1 MAEELGEK
9 TEDPTGKKLADA
21 RNKGKIPKS
30 KDLSGAIDL
39 IAATCVVLMLGTFV
53 AGRMADLLERS
64 LGGQVFGKGKPIDII
79 GESVRDAAM
88 DMVSTLGPV
97 MAIMFSIILISNFL
111 QVGPLLTF
119 EPLQPK
125 LSKLNPIS
133 GFKRIVGIRG
143 VMQTTMSVAKLSVV
157 SFVVVLVMM
166 RNEAKLVRLP
176 LLMPFQATMV
186 TIYVLLEILAWILS
200 ILLVIGIVDYMYQKW
215 QHKRDLRM
223 TKQEVKDEFK
233 SLEGDPE
240 IKRRRFKMAQEVAM
254 QRIGSEVPDADV
266 VVTNPTHF
274 SVALRYRSDW
284 GAPRVVAKGADQ
296 LAFRIRHVASAN
308 NVPIVERPPLA
319 RALYWGTQEG
329 DEISEEH
336 YEAVAEILA
345 YVYRLDGTAAEMKQ
359 QVGQQAGAM
368 V

>member
-21 RNKGKIPKS
+21 RNKGKLPKS

-39 IAATCVVLMLGTFV
+39 IAAAIVVLMLGMFV
-53 AGRMADLLERS
+53 AGRMAGLLERS
-64 LGGQVFGKGKPIDII
+64 LGGQSIGLGNPIDIL
-79 GESVRDAAM
+79 GESVHSAAV
-88 DMVSTLGPV
+88 DMVGTLAPV
-97 MAIMFSIILISNFL
+97 MAIMFIVILISNFL
-111 QVGPLLTF
+111 QVGPLFTF
-119 EPLQPK
+119 DPIQPK
-125 LSKLNPIS
+125 VSRLNPIS
-133 GFKRIVGIRG
+133 GVKRIFGMRG
-143 VMQTTMSVAKLSVV
+143 VMQTVMSIAKLSVV
-157 SFVVVLVMM
+157 GVVVVLVMM
-166 RNEAKLVRLP
+166 RNEPKLVRLP
-176 LLMPFQATMV
+176 LLMPTQAAMV
-186 TIYVLLEILAWILS
+186 TIYVLIEILAWVLS
-200 ILLVIGIVDYMYQKW
+200 ILLIIGVLDYMYQKW

-223 TKQEVKDEFK
+223 TKQEVKDEVK
-233 SLEGDPE
+233 SLEGDPDM
-240 IKRRRFKMAQEVAM
+240 KRRRFKMAQEVAM

-274 SVALRYRSDW
+274 SVALRYKSDW
-284 GAPRVVAKGADQ
+284 GAPRVVAKGADH

-345 YVYRLDGTAAEMKQ
+345 YVYRLDGTASEMRQ
-359 QVGQQAGAM
+359 EAGAL